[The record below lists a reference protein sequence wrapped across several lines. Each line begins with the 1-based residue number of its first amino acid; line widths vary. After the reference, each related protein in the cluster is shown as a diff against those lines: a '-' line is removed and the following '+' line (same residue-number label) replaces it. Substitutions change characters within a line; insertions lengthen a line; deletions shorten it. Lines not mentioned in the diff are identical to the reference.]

1 MSRDA
6 AVLLAAIAEA
16 AKQRTKKTAAAA
28 IAELHGRAFGDVTQ
42 KAAELALKELTSRR
56 WFDLAG
62 QLGKELVTAFP
73 DARGIRKRYG
83 QSLIECGELAAA
95 REQFQQLLAETGIP
109 PSDRYEY
116 LGLTGRTFKQQFVN
130 TERQTRTLDDGA
142 LRMAIDAYL
151 EGYRDDPN
159 VNTWHGINAVALLKL
174 AKRRGIAHATVAE
187 ADRIATDIT
196 STLTLSQALTHWDEA
211 TFAEAYIALE
221 QWDSAAE
228 HLKKYL
234 WYPNADAFAFGSTL
248 RQLEEIWEI
257 TDPGEPGTPLV
268 TLLRARLLE
277 LEDGCLELRA
287 GQVTG
292 MLQKGS
298 AHYEKVFGQDHFTT
312 LTNYRTGLERC
323 GPVARIQH
331 ALDGGGGT
339 GFLMRGSDL
348 DQRLGADPVL
358 VTNAHVLDP
367 DGTSGGLAPED
378 AVVSFHALEGVNPAD
393 VFTVAPDGVV
403 WSSPR
408 EKLDVTIVR
417 LQTSP
422 PLAKPYPVA
431 KQIPNKGARVIAIGH
446 PAGGALSLSLNDNEL
461 LDVESPGFRLHYRTP
476 TEGGSSGSPIFSREW
491 KLVSLHHAGGD
502 DVPRLNGQP
511 GTYQANE
518 GISIVAIREA
528 LAAALV

>member
-1 MSRDA
+1 MSPK
-6 AVLLAAIAEA
+6 AVDLLAAIGEA
-16 AKQRTKKTAAAA
+16 AKQRAKKEAAAA
-28 IAELHGRAFGDVTQ
+28 IAELRGRPFDGATP
-42 KAAELALKELTSRR
+42 KHAELALKELTSRR

-62 QLGKELVTAFP
+62 LLGKELVTAFP
-73 DARGIRKRYG
+73 NARGIRKRYG

-95 REQFQQLLAETGIP
+95 REQFQQLLAVPGIP

-116 LGLTGRTFKQQFVN
+116 IGLTGRTFKQQFVN
-130 TERQTRTLDDGA
+130 TERQTRTRDGDA

-159 VNTWHGINAVALLKL
+159 INTWHGINAVALLKL
-174 AKRRGIAHATVAE
+174 AKRRGISHPMVDD
-187 ADRIATDIT
+187 ADRIATDIA
-196 STLTLSQALTHWDEA
+196 STLSLTEALTHWDEA
-211 TFAEAYIALE
+211 TFAEAYVALE
-221 QWDSAAE
+221 QWETAAE

-234 WYPNADAFAFGSTL
+234 WYPTADPFAFGSTL

-257 TDPGEPGTPLV
+257 TDPDEPGTPLV

-277 LEDGCLELRA
+277 LEDGCVQLSA
-287 GQVTG
+287 GQVPRI
-292 MLQKGS
+292 LQKGA

-348 DQRLGADPVL
+348 DPRLGAEPVL

-367 DGTSGGLAPED
+367 DGASGGLALED
-378 AVVSFHALEGVNPAD
+378 AVVSFHALEGVSPTD
-393 VFTVAPDGVV
+393 VFTIAPDGVL

-417 LQTSP
+417 LQTPP
-422 PLAKPYPVA
+422 PLTKPYPIA
-431 KQIPNKGARVIAIGH
+431 KQVPSRGARVIAIGH
-446 PAGGALSLSLNDNEL
+446 PAGGTLSLSLNDNEL
-461 LDVESPGFRLHYRTP
+461 LDVETPGFRVHYRTP

-502 DVPRLNGQP
+502 DLPRLNGQP

-528 LAAALV
+528 LAAELV